1 MSDKSEKNKC
11 ELTKPFFTTFVEP
24 HIAVSLST
32 ECIASLFITDYKVTD
47 FYRDHPPQYAH
58 LSPKV
63 IFLSESPQFASLVSH
78 EAINEVVKKEKEF
91 VSHKSAESANGC
103 KEPGDYLLKSAMTLS
118 HASSVAIVTWSR
130 TGIAVKVSDR
140 QLAAV
145 AGIAKVFAAQDKEVT
160 VLTTESN
167 AAEWQTLLA
176 KCEAEQIILK
186 SIPVISVT
194 MAASHWS
201 RDVRLTLCEVF
212 NDLGP
217 SFHSTSLNS
226 VVLVNEQGEN
236 YNMLHVCHHHVSR
249 FRLLVRAPIASSCF
263 C

>member
-1 MSDKSEKNKC
+1 M
-11 ELTKPFFTTFVEP
+11 
-24 HIAVSLST
+24 
-32 ECIASLFITDYKVTD
+32 TD
-47 FYRDHPPQYAH
+47 FYRDHPRQYAH

-63 IFLSESPQFASLVSH
+63 IFLSESPQFASLVSD
-78 EAINEVVKKEKEF
+78 EAINEVETKEKEF
-91 VSHKSAESANGC
+91 ISHNSGEFANGC
-103 KEPGDYLLKSAMTLS
+103 EESSDYLLKSAMTLS

-130 TGIAVKVSDR
+130 TGIAVEVSDR

-145 AGIAKVFAAQDKEVT
+145 AGIAKVLAAQEKEVT

-186 SIPVISVT
+186 SIPVISAT
-194 MAASHWS
+194 MTPFHWS
-201 RDVRLTLCEVF
+201 CDVRLTLCEVF

-226 VVLVNEQGEN
+226 VVLVNEQGES
-236 YNMLHVCHHHVSR
+236 LDH
-249 FRLLVRAPIASSCF
+249 L
-263 C
+263 

>member
-1 MSDKSEKNKC
+1 M
-11 ELTKPFFTTFVEP
+11 
-24 HIAVSLST
+24 
-32 ECIASLFITDYKVTD
+32 TD

-58 LSPKV
+58 LSSKV
-63 IFLSESPQFASLVSH
+63 IFLSESPQFASLVSD
-78 EAINEVVKKEKEF
+78 EAINEVVKKKKEYI
-91 VSHKSAESANGC
+91 SHKCSESGNGC

-130 TGIAVKVSDR
+130 KVSHR

-145 AGIAKVFAAQDKEVT
+145 AGIAKVLVAQEKEVT

-167 AAEWQTLLA
+167 TAEWEKLLA

-194 MAASHWS
+194 IMPTHWS
-201 RDVRLTLCEVF
+201 RDVQLALCEVF
-212 NDLGP
+212 SNLGP

-226 VVLVNEQGEN
+226 VVLVNDQGESLDRLKSLVTIFFMSVIIMCLGFAYSCEQDQSFRILIATN
-236 YNMLHVCHHHVSR
+236 FHPYPLHAVFKVFLSSI
-249 FRLLVRAPIASSCF
+249 FSVREEF
-263 C
+263 EL

>member
-1 MSDKSEKNKC
+1 M
-11 ELTKPFFTTFVEP
+11 
-24 HIAVSLST
+24 
-32 ECIASLFITDYKVTD
+32 TD
-47 FYRDHPPQYAH
+47 FYRDHPPQYAL

-63 IFLSESPQFASLVSH
+63 IFLSESPLFASLVSD

-91 VSHKSAESANGC
+91 ISLKSGEFANGC
-103 KEPGDYLLKSAMTLS
+103 KEAGDYFLKSAMMLS

-130 TGIAVKVSDR
+130 KRIAVEVSDR

-145 AGIAKVFAAQDKEVT
+145 AGIAKLLVAQEKEVT

-167 AAEWQTLLA
+167 TAEWQKLLA

-194 MAASHWS
+194 ITPTHWS
-201 RDVRLTLCEVF
+201 REVHLTLCEVL

-217 SFHSTSLNS
+217 SFHSATLNS
-226 VVLVNEQGEN
+226 VVLVNEQGE
-236 YNMLHVCHHHVSR
+236 S
-249 FRLLVRAPIASSCF
+249 
-263 C
+263 

>member
-1 MSDKSEKNKC
+1 M
-11 ELTKPFFTTFVEP
+11 
-24 HIAVSLST
+24 
-32 ECIASLFITDYKVTD
+32 TD
-47 FYRDHPPQYAH
+47 FYRDHPRQYAH

-63 IFLSESPQFASLVSH
+63 IFLSESPQFASLVSD

-91 VSHKSAESANGC
+91 ISHKSGEFANGC
-103 KEPGDYLLKSAMTLS
+103 EESSDYLLKSAMTLS
-118 HASSVAIVTWSR
+118 HASSVAIVTWSQ
-130 TGIAVKVSDR
+130 TGIAVEVSDR

-145 AGIAKVFAAQDKEVT
+145 AGIAKVLAAQEKEVT
-160 VLTTESN
+160 VLTTEFN

-194 MAASHWS
+194 MTPFHWS

-226 VVLVNEQGEN
+226 VVLVNEQGES
-236 YNMLHVCHHHVSR
+236 LDH
-249 FRLLVRAPIASSCF
+249 L
-263 C
+263 